1 MEVKQAVPEH
11 VMDLFEVV
19 KYSTPVYKGLVNLTT
34 ALLNSFPVNICST
47 IISQHLI
54 NKPSK

>member
-19 KYSTPVYKGLVNLTT
+19 KYSTPHSIYNNEENVL
-34 ALLNSFPVNICST
+34 ICQWTLAKS

>member
-47 IISQHLI
+47 VL
-54 NKPSK
+54 PA